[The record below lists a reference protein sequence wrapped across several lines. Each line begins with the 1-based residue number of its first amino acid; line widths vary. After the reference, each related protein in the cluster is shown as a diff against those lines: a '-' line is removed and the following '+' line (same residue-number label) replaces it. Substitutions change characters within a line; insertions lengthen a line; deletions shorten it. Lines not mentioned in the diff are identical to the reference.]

1 MMSLMDGLQDVA
13 RRDIQHLK
21 KSWIS

>member
-1 MMSLMDGLQDVA
+1 MMSLMDDLQDVA